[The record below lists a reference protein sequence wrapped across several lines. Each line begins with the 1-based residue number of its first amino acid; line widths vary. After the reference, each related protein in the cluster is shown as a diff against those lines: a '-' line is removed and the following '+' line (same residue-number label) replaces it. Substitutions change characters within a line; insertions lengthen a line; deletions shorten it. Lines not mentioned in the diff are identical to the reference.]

1 MEIPQQL
8 GSFIWFWAAIW
19 LAALAATELPAAPPP
34 PEAAGN
40 RVVATWIVR
49 APADFSPESPRAW
62 ARWTEFPSRS
72 IKSIDSARHPMADA
86 VWYQLR
92 LQLAPEARPSDLW
105 LRMSALHQRRTEVY
119 LMREGGVRAVA
130 RAGYAVP
137 TRARDP
143 LGAGFDLALPLA
155 EVPAGATVDV
165 LVRVEARVAPIFT
178 PEIVDLAQL
187 KSGAV
192 VSWSVSLVYYAG
204 VFFLSL
210 VQVVLLVHFRD
221 RVSLDY
227 VLFSFG
233 MCVGAVARL
242 GHFDALF
249 SERLGGFLLGDCL
262 VYVRLVNTVLGLRM
276 LMSYFD
282 LARTVPW
289 AHRAAKAL
297 IWCHV
302 GVAGVAPFVNAE
314 WLDATTSVVR
324 LGVLVFAIVVS
335 VRTIQLLLVGAVVT
349 SVAWAGVILADAV
362 LTLMLLGSV
371 PRVPV
376 AALLPVVGV
385 LWEMLFNTFGL
396 VYRFERVRDLRLAVD
411 VKEAEARSFQRL
423 VRVLCHDVSNPLS
436 VIRFTIESLDP
447 SSRIGGNLSLPVAL
461 RRMRQAEGSIT
472 AIIQNVRALEALG
485 SYTGAVPT
493 RPVDARTVVAD
504 TLEIFNE
511 RIQAKGLRVKAQ
523 IGADPVWVEAD
534 PQLLQHTV
542 LANAL
547 SNAVKFSPPGGEI
560 SVTVESTVDDH
571 VRLAVIDQGVGL
583 APAERVAW
591 AATGEVATRPGTG
604 SEPGTGFGLRLMRD
618 YTVLMGGRFALH
630 SRTADEAP
638 GQSGTTV
645 EIILRRAGA
654 SGTPAPA
661 AR

>member
-1 MEIPQQL
+1 M
-8 GSFIWFWAAIW
+8 
-19 LAALAATELPAAPPP
+19 
-34 PEAAGN
+34 
-40 RVVATWIVR
+40 ATWVVQ
-49 APADFSPESPRAW
+49 APADFSPESPGAW
-62 ARWTEFPSRS
+62 RRWTEFPARP
-72 IKSIDSARHPMADA
+72 IKSIDAARHPPGNV

-92 LQLAPEARPSDLW
+92 LRVAQDAQPADLW
-105 LRMSALHQRRTEVY
+105 LRMSALHQRRTDAY
-119 LMREGGVRAVA
+119 LMRDGGVLA
-130 RAGYAVP
+130 RTQAGYAVP
-137 TRARDP
+137 KSSRDTF
-143 LGAGFDLALPLA
+143 GAGFDLALPLA
-155 EVPAGATVDV
+155 EVAPGKEVDV

-178 PEIVDLAQL
+178 PE
-187 KSGAV
+187 V
-192 VSWSVSLVYYAG
+192 VASARMRSESFASWSVSLVYYSG

-227 VLFSFG
+227 VLFSLG
-233 MCVGAVARL
+233 MCLGALARL

-262 VYVRLVNTVLGLRM
+262 LYVRLLNTVLGLRM
-276 LMSYFD
+276 LLSYFD

-289 AHRAAKAL
+289 AHRTAKWL
-297 IWCHV
+297 IWSHGGLFV
-302 GVAGVAPFVNAE
+302 VLPFVTSE
-314 WLDATTSVVR
+314 WLDAMTAIVR
-324 LGVLVFAIVVS
+324 LGVLVFVIAVS
-335 VRTIQLLLVGAVVT
+335 VRTIQLRLVGSVVT
-349 SVAWAGVILADAV
+349 AVAWAGVIMADAV

-396 VYRFERVRDLRLAVD
+396 VYRFERVRDLRRAVE

-447 SSRIGGNLSLPVAL
+447 QSRIGSALPLAVGL
-461 RRMRQAEGSIT
+461 RRMRQAESSIT

-485 SYTGAVPT
+485 TYTGQVPT
-493 RPVDARTVVAD
+493 RPVDAREAVAD
-504 TLEIFNE
+504 TLELFKE
-511 RIQAKGLRVKAQ
+511 RIRAKDLRVDAQ
-523 IGADPVWVEAD
+523 LGPAPVWVEAD
-534 PQLLQHTV
+534 LQLLQHTV

-547 SNAVKFSPPGGEI
+547 SNAVKFSPAGGEI
-560 SVTVESTVDDH
+560 SVAVEPIAGDQ
-571 VRLAVIDQGVGL
+571 VRIAVIDRGVGI
-583 APAERVAW
+583 APAERAAW
-591 AATGEVATRPGTG
+591 VATGDVASRPGTS

-630 SRTADEAP
+630 SCVEAEAP

-645 EIILRRAGA
+645 EIFLRRAAAGA
-654 SGTPAPA
+654 ANKSA

>member
-1 MEIPQQL
+1 
-8 GSFIWFWAAIW
+8 
-19 LAALAATELPAAPPP
+19 LAAVGLVVCALSGPAAAPPP
-34 PEAAGN
+34 PEPSSN

-49 APADFSPESPRAW
+49 APADFSPESPGAI
-62 ARWTEFPSRS
+62 ARWAEFPAQS
-72 IKSIDSARHPMADA
+72 IKSVDATRHPIAEA

-92 LQLAPEARPSDLW
+92 LKLAGDARPADLW
-105 LRMSALHQRRTEVY
+105 LRISALHQRRTEAY
-119 LMREGGVRAVA
+119 LIRDGGVRAVA

-137 TRARDP
+137 TGARDTT
-143 LGAGFDLALPLA
+143 GAGFDLALPLA
-155 EVPAGATVDV
+155 GVAAGSECDV
-165 LVRVEARVAPIFT
+165 WLRVEARVAPIFT
-178 PEIVDLAQL
+178 PEIVDSAQL

-192 VSWSVSLVYYAG
+192 MSWSVSLVYYSG

-227 VLFSFG
+227 VLFSLG

-249 SERLGGFLLGDCL
+249 SERLGGFLLGDFL
-262 VYVRLVNTVLGLRM
+262 LYVRLVNTVLGLRM

-289 AHRAAKAL
+289 AHRTAKWL

-302 GVAGVAPFVNAE
+302 GVFGVAPFGNAE
-314 WLDATTSVVR
+314 WLDVATATVR
-324 LGVLVFAIVVS
+324 LGVLAFVIVVS
-335 VRTIQLLLVGAVVT
+335 VRTIQLRLVGAVVT

-362 LTLMLLGSV
+362 LTLMLLGTV

-396 VYRFERVRDLRLAVD
+396 VYRFERVRDLRRSVE

-436 VIRFTIESLDP
+436 VIRFTIEALDP
-447 SSRIGGNLSLPVAL
+447 HSRLGSALSLPVAL

-485 SYTGAVPT
+485 TYTGEIRT
-493 RPVDARTVVAD
+493 QPVDAREAVAD
-504 TLEIFNE
+504 TLELFKE
-511 RIQAKGLRVKAQ
+511 RLHAKALRVDAR
-523 IGADPVWVEAD
+523 IGDQPVWVEAD
-534 PQLLQHTV
+534 LQLLQHTV

-547 SNAVKFSPPGGEI
+547 SNAVKFSPPGENI
-560 SVTVESTVDDH
+560 RVVLESAPTGH
-571 VRLAVIDQGVGL
+571 VRIAVSDRGAGL
-583 APAERVAW
+583 APADRAAW
-591 AATGEVATRPGTG
+591 AATGDVASRPGTL

-618 YTVLMGGRFALH
+618 YTVLMGGRFTLY
-630 SRTADEAP
+630 SRTAEEAP
-638 GQSGTTV
+638 ESSGTTV
-645 EIILRRAGA
+645 EILLR
-654 SGTPAPA
+654 PA
-661 AR
+661 APPVPNRLPAR